1 VAGCDSVITLDLTI
15 NSFASG
21 TDVQSACGSFTW
33 IDGVTYTSST
43 NTPTF
48 TIPGG
53 SVAGC
58 DSVITLDLTINSF
71 ASGTDVQSACGSFTW
86 IDGVTYTAS
95 TNTPTFTI
103 PGGSA
108 AGCDSV
114 ITLNLTVNSNSSAN
128 LNATI
133 CEGETFE
140 LNGSSFSQS
149 GVFNI
154 TISNASGCDSIVT
167 LNLLVNPIAQQNINE
182 QICDGE
188 SFLFDGNEYSSS
200 GTYVAQFTGSNGC
213 DSLVTLNLL
222 VVAPAAETIN
232 AAICEGQ
239 SLVIEGNS
247 FSSAG
252 TYFINT
258 TSASGCD
265 SLITLNLVVNTA
277 TSSLSQVSICEG
289 SSYTFNGNV
298 YTQTGIYTS
307 TLINSAGCDSIATLE
322 LTVNGSIQINQQA
335 SICQGDAFTLPDGS
349 TVNASG
355 VYTVTLT
362 AAAGCDSVV
371 VTTLTVL
378 DAINQNISASICQGE
393 SFILPNGLEVSQAG
407 VYTSTFTSSLGCDSI
422 ITVTISI
429 QDAVQIGLSAENDIL
444 SICHGTSTTL
454 TATGASNY
462 TWSPSESLSE
472 STGENV
478 IANPEETTTY
488 LVTGTIGACSGTAEI
503 TITVLPAP
511 ALIAN
516 PEINTICFGESVQL
530 NVSGA
535 ESYIWSP
542 AIDLSCFDCP
552 NPIATP
558 TETIIYQ
565 AIGSLGSCIDT
576 IDVLV
581 NVISVTASIVGD
593 TSVCFNDSITL
604 TAFGGDTY
612 IWSTGDT
619 TSQTTIAPLQS
630 GYHYVLVNVGGCIDS
645 SAIFIHV
652 RPFPFIDAGN
662 DTTIYPGGSVPI
674 MVEGGG
680 YISLSWNPF
689 NTLSCGNCPNPI
701 ATPDV
706 STTYCVTAVNV
717 FGCAITD
724 CIKISIDSICGNLFV
739 PNVFSPVEGGHR
751 ENDCFRVYGTDCVAS
766 MELSVYNRWGEK
778 VFETNK
784 IDDCWDGT
792 FRGKELNSAVF
803 VYQLKAKLHSG
814 ETIAK
819 QGNVTL
825 LR

>member
-1 VAGCDSVITLDLTI
+1 
-15 NSFASG
+15 
-21 TDVQSACGSFTW
+21 
-33 IDGVTYTSST
+33 VTYTTST
-43 NTPTF
+43 NSPTF
-48 TIPGG
+48 TIPNG

-58 DSVITLDLTINSF
+58 DSVITLDLTINS
-71 ASGTDVQSACGSFTW
+71 
-86 IDGVTYTAS
+86 
-95 TNTPTFTI
+95 
-103 PGGSA
+103 
-108 AGCDSV
+108 
-114 ITLNLTVNSNSSAN
+114 NSSAN
-128 LNATI
+128 INATI

-140 LNGSSFSQS
+140 LNGSSFSQN

-154 TISNASGCDSIVT
+154 TISNAAGCDSIIT

-182 QICDGE
+182 QICEGD
-188 SFLFDGNEYSSS
+188 SFLFDGNEYSNS

-222 VVAPAAETIN
+222 VVAPTAETIN
-232 AAICEGQ
+232 AAICQGE
-239 SLVIEGNS
+239 SINIEGNS

-252 TYFINT
+252 TYFINI

-265 SLITLNLVVNTA
+265 SIITLNLVVNA
-277 TSSLSQVSICEG
+277 STSSLSQVSICEG

-371 VTTLTVL
+371 VTTLSVL

-422 ITVTISI
+422 ITITISI

-462 TWSPSESLSE
+462 TWSPSASLSS

-478 IANPEETTTY
+478 IASPEESTIY
-488 LVTGTIGACSGTAEI
+488 LVTGTTGACSGTAEI

-511 ALIAN
+511 DLVASPQVN
-516 PEINTICFGESVQL
+516 SICFGESAQL

-535 ESYIWSP
+535 ESYNWSP
-542 AIDLSCFDCP
+542 AIDLSCTDCP

-558 TETIIYQ
+558 TENIVYQ
-565 AIGSLGSCIDT
+565 VIGTLGSCIDT

-581 NVISVTASIVGD
+581 NVISVPASIEGD
-593 TSVCFNDSITL
+593 TSVCLNDSITL
-604 TAFGGDTY
+604 IASGGGTY
-612 IWSTGDT
+612 LWSTGDT
-619 TSQTTIAPLQS
+619 TSQITIAPFQT
-630 GYHYVLVNVGGCIDS
+630 GYHYVLVNVNGCIDS
-645 SAIFIHV
+645 AAIFIHV
-652 RPFPFIDAGN
+652 RPYPFINAGN

-680 YISLSWNPF
+680 YISLSWNPLT
-689 NTLSCGNCPNPI
+689 NLSCGNCPNPI
-701 ATPDV
+701 ATPEV
-706 STTYCVTAVNV
+706 STTYCVTAVNA
-717 FGCAITD
+717 FGCAVTD

-739 PNVFSPVEGGHR
+739 PNVFSPAEGGHR
-751 ENDCFRVYGTDCVAS
+751 ENDCFRVYGADCVES
-766 MELSVYNRWGEK
+766 MELSIYNRWGEK
-778 VFETNK
+778 VYETNK
-784 IDDCWDGT
+784 IDACWDGT
-792 FRGKELNSAVF
+792 FRGMELNSAVF
-803 VYQLKAKLHSG
+803 VYQLKAKLYSG
-814 ETIAK
+814 ENIAK